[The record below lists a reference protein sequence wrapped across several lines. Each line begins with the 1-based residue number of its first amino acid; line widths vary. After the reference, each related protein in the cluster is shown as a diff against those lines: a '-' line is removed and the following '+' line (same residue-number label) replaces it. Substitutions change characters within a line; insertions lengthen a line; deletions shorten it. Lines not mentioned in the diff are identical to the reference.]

1 MKNFRLPR
9 SLKAKVGV
17 HLAIA
22 LTAAVAI
29 FTFLIARY
37 QRNELLQGAV
47 EHVTQLSE
55 VISKSAR
62 YAMLQNQ
69 RPGVYQ
75 IIKNIGA
82 QEKIEKVRIFSKE
95 GIIIHSSYMPEL
107 AMKVDME
114 AEACTICHEGSLI
127 PPQGSTDSSWI
138 YSAADGR
145 RFLGHMAVIRN
156 EPSCYNNVLCHAH
169 SEEQQV
175 LGVLEITYSLAGI
188 DQQIRRN
195 TLTVAGFSIGF
206 VVVASFFISFFI
218 HRMIYVPMR
227 DLEAGSKRLSA
238 GNLDQLI
245 PVRSR
250 DEFGHLASSFNAMT
264 LALRNS
270 ELELQE
276 WNRTLEQKVDEK
288 RRELKIAEAKALQ
301 AEKMA
306 SVGLL
311 AAGVAHELNN
321 PLTGILTFTNLLRKN
336 TADGS
341 PEAEDLDLVI
351 RETKRCS
358 SIIRRLLDFAREKP
372 SEKKFF
378 DVNDLIRETELIVRH
393 PASTK
398 HIDLRLDLGE
408 NLPPL
413 WGDPDQLKQVFMN
426 IFVNAQD
433 AIGEEGTI
441 TVRSRRLPQGLSLQ
455 GGSPPLPALEI
466 AIEDTG
472 CGIETE
478 DVKKIFDPFFT
489 TKGVGKGTGLGLSV
503 TYGIVRAHGGTIEVE
518 SSPGRG
524 TTFRILLPL
533 EATMAEVAGAA
544 DDQQSPHS

>member
-1 MKNFRLPR
+1 MKNFRMPR
-9 SLKAKVGV
+9 SLKAKVGI
-17 HLAIA
+17 HLGVA

-29 FTFLIARY
+29 FTFLIVRHH
-37 QRNELLQGAV
+37 RSELLQGAV
-47 EHVTQLSE
+47 EHVSQLSE

-69 RPGVYQ
+69 RPGVYR

-82 QEKIEKVRIFSKE
+82 QENIEKVRIFSKE

-114 AEACTICHEGSLI
+114 AEACYICHEGSLI

-138 YSAADGR
+138 YSAPNGS

-156 EPSCYNNVLCHAH
+156 EPSCYRNVLCHAH

-188 DQQIRRN
+188 DRQIRLN
-195 TLTVAGFSIGF
+195 TLTIAGFSFGF
-206 VVVASFFISFFI
+206 VVVASFFVSFFV
-218 HRMIYVPMR
+218 HRMVYAPMR

-276 WNRTLEQKVDEK
+276 WNRTLEEKVREK
-288 RRELKIAEAKALQ
+288 SRELQIAEAKASQ

-321 PLTGILTFTNLLRKN
+321 PLTGVLTFTNLLRKK
-336 TADGS
+336 TADDS
-341 PEAEDLDLVI
+341 PDAEDLDLVI

-358 SIIRRLLDFAREKP
+358 TIIRRLLDFAREKP
-372 SEKKFF
+372 PEKRFF
-378 DVNDLIRETELIVRH
+378 DINSLIRETEQIVRH
-393 PASTK
+393 PASTR
-398 HIDLRLDLGE
+398 HIDLLLNLDE
-408 NLPPL
+408 SLPPL

-433 AIGEEGTI
+433 AIREHGTI
-441 TVRSRRLPQGLSLQ
+441 TVRSRRLPHDVALQ
-455 GGSPPLPALEI
+455 ESSPSLPALEVSVS
-466 AIEDTG
+466 DTG
-472 CGIETE
+472 HGIEPQ
-478 DVKKIFDPFFT
+478 DMNKIFDPFFT

-503 TYGIVRAHGGTIEVE
+503 TYGIIRAHGGTIEVE
-518 SSPGRG
+518 SRPGKG

-533 EATMAEVAGAA
+533 EARMAEVTGVP
-544 DDQQSPHS
+544 DEQQNPHS